1 MDSAGKISIDSSATS
16 GSGIRF
22 YGDAT
27 YTLPAYLSKSFVI
40 TSPTSSADAAIWRVP
55 YAITIRAIHGVQVG
69 GTNVIG
75 MLTECDS
82 NGLNPVVV
90 DSADM
95 TITTSNVDD
104 DGSLSNPS
112 IDSGDYVGWATTS
125 VSGTITRVTITFEYT
140 VDAVN

>member
-1 MDSAGKISIDSSATS
+1 M
-16 GSGIRF
+16 
-22 YGDAT
+22 
-27 YTLPAYLSKSFVI
+27 
-40 TSPTSSADAAIWRVP
+40 P

-125 VSGTITRVTITFEYT
+125 TSGTTTRVTITFEYT